1 MLKVGYLDD
10 EYDILQ
16 SAKRS
21 MKKFNIELI
30 PLEIIDDISDINI
43 LVDFIVDNKLE
54 CLMVDYNLLKLKS
67 KEYGTKVIS
76 RLTTILPDFTCFLIT
91 NFIGQGMEEK
101 LVQNMF
107 IESKSIFENDDD
119 SDNFKNFVNKIKN
132 SIECFEK
139 RLELNKTEYSILLNK
154 KKQKIITIDEE
165 EKLVLLYRLLK
176 GYKYVDEIPSIL
188 LNNKAQ
194 DLLDNMIET
203 LEDFKKSINFKE
215 G

>member
-76 RLTTILPDFTCFLIT
+76 RLNTILPDFTCFLIT
-91 NFIGQGMEEK
+91 NFIGQGREEK

-139 RLELNKTEYSILLNK
+139 RLELNKTEYIILLNK
-154 KKQKIITIDEE
+154 KKQKIITIEEE

-215 G
+215 E

>member
-21 MKKFNIELI
+21 MKKYNIELI
-30 PLEIIDDISDINI
+30 PLETIDDISDINL
-43 LVDFIVDNKLE
+43 LVDFIINNKLE
-54 CLMVDYNLLKLKS
+54 CLMVDYKLLNLKS

-76 RLTTILPDFTCFLIT
+76 RLNTILPDFTCFLIT
-91 NFIGQGMEEK
+91 NYIESGREEK

-119 SDNFKNFVNKIKN
+119 SDNFKNFISKIKN
-132 SIECFEK
+132 SIECFKK

-154 KKQKIITIDEE
+154 KKHKNISIDEE
-165 EKLVLLYRLLK
+165 EKFVLLYRLLK

-188 LNNKAQ
+188 LKNNAQ

-215 G
+215 R